1 MASILVTGGAGYIG
15 SHTCKALRR
24 VGFDPI
30 TYDNLSRGNT
40 EAVQWGAL
48 EVGELADKL
57 RLRETIVRYR
67 PAAVFHFAALAYGG
81 ESNLNPAL
89 YYQNNVGGTAAL
101 LETMPECGISKIV
114 HSRRFCPISQIAPAS
129 SERAILARFSRSH
142 PD

>member
-1 MASILVTGGAGYIG
+1 
-15 SHTCKALRR
+15 
-24 VGFDPI
+24 
-30 TYDNLSRGNT
+30 
-40 EAVQWGAL
+40 
-48 EVGELADKL
+48 
-57 RLRETIVRYR
+57 
-67 PAAVFHFAALAYGG
+67 G